1 MKICFLVVVY
11 NKDLCES
18 STINSLLKISNKNY
32 DCLIVNNG
40 PNKID
45 LKLNKN
51 SDNAKF
57 NFVEYLDNKPLSIIY
72 NDFFLRYFDFD
83 RYVILDDDSILTNVF
98 IDRVFEDNE
107 IYYDLELP
115 KIFDQND
122 KLYYPLKN
130 WATISKSEF
139 ILNYNEDVIFSIG
152 SGLVVSKKLV
162 NKFKEKKI
170 NLFNESFA
178 FYGVDFSFF
187 WELESN
193 DFGELIV
200 TSKSKIIHNM
210 SLHGEISDFKRS
222 ELYLNF
228 ALQIRHYPS
237 IVNLKNF
244 LYSLFL
250 TLKLKKIRLFFDML
264 KAYIYARHPRC

>member
-1 MKICFLVVVY
+1 MKVCFLVVVY
-11 NKDLCES
+11 NKALYES
-18 STINSLLKISNKNY
+18 STINSLLKISDKNY
-32 DCLIVNNG
+32 ECLIVNNG
-40 PNKID
+40 PNKVNT
-45 LKLNKN
+45 KLNEN
-51 SDNAKF
+51 SDHAKF
-57 NFVEYLDNKPLSIIY
+57 DFVEYLDNKPLSIIY
-72 NDFFLRYFDFD
+72 NNFFLHYCDFD
-83 RYVILDDDSILTNVF
+83 RYVILDDDSILTDGF
-98 IDRVFEDNE
+98 IDRVFESNG

-130 WATISKSEF
+130 WETISKNEF
-139 ILNYNEDVIFSIG
+139 ILNYNSDVIFSIG

-187 WELESN
+187 WELQN
-193 DFGELIV
+193 NNFGELIIS
-200 TSKSKIIHNM
+200 SKSKIIHNM

-228 ALQIRHYPS
+228 ALQIRHYPN

-250 TLKLKKIRLFFDML
+250 TLKLKKIRLFFNML
-264 KAYIYARHPRC
+264 KAYICAKHPRC